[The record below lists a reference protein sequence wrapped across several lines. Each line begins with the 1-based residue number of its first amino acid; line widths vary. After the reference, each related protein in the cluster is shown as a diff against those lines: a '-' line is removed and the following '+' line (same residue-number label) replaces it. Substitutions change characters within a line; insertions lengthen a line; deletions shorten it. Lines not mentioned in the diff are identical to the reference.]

1 MKLSFKVYSQSG
13 AIFAADSVMEK
24 SCGLVLVGEVQNSSL
39 LEGDTIGIQTG
50 DKMPIYDTVKRIEL
64 DHEKI
69 VEATEGMVVGVC
81 LDATTKEG
89 LLQYL
94 GK

>member
-1 MKLSFKVYSQSG
+1 
-13 AIFAADSVMEK
+13 
-24 SCGLVLVGEVQNSSL
+24 
-39 LEGDTIGIQTG
+39 
-50 DKMPIYDTVKRIEL
+50 MPIYDTVKRIEL